1 VKATPE
7 GEARIGATIA
17 RDSSPAGL
25 PPARPAGLSPA
36 RLAGP
41 PAIGPLLAQVGP
53 PALLLAAI
61 LGAWEWGVR
70 AFGVP
75 FYILPAPS
83 RIVTLLVAER
93 QLLLGEA
100 AVTLL
105 EIALGFGIAFI
116 VGIGLALLIF
126 ASRMVERAVYPLVI
140 ASQTVPVF
148 AIAPLLIVWL
158 GYGTLSKVAM
168 AALIVFFP
176 IVVNTVDGLRAADPD
191 AVNLLLIL
199 GATPAQVLW
208 KIRAPAA
215 LPFVFS
221 GIRIAVATSVIG
233 AVIGEWVGATQG
245 LGFLMIHANAQLHID
260 LVFAAITVLSLM
272 AVGLF
277 LAVSGVEWLVLP
289 WRRAGDA

>member
-1 VKATPE
+1 MKAVASETRDAVAPPW
-7 GEARIGATIA
+7 GIKVLSSIGPVLTH
-17 RDSSPAGL
+17 
-25 PPARPAGLSPA
+25 
-36 RLAGP
+36 AGP
-41 PAIGPLLAQVGP
+41 PAV
-53 PALLLAAI
+53 LLAAI
-61 LGAWEWGVR
+61 FGLWEWGVR
-70 AFGVP
+70 TFGIP

-83 RIVTLLVAER
+83 RITTLLVTER
-93 QLLLGEA
+93 ALLAGEA

-105 EIALGFGIAFI
+105 EIFLGFGIAL
-116 VGIGLALLIF
+116 VMGIGLALLIF
-126 ASRMVERAVYPLVI
+126 ASRTVERAVYPLVI

-158 GYGTLSKVAM
+158 GYGMLSKVAM

-191 AVNLLLIL
+191 IINLLLIL
-199 GATPAQVLW
+199 GATPAQVLV
-208 KIRAPAA
+208 KLRAPAA

-260 LVFAAITVLSLM
+260 LVFAAIAMLSLM

-277 LAVSGVEWLVLP
+277 LAVSGIEWLVLP
-289 WRRAGDA
+289 WRRVGDS

>member
-1 VKATPE
+1 MRAVASETRDAVAPPREIKA
-7 GEARIGATIA
+7 R
-17 RDSSPAGL
+17 SS
-25 PPARPAGLSPA
+25 
-36 RLAGP
+36 
-41 PAIGPLLAQVGP
+41 IGPVLAHAGP

-61 LGAWEWGVR
+61 LGLWEWGVR
-70 AFGVP
+70 AFGIP

-83 RIVTLLVAER
+83 RIATLLVTER
-93 QLLLGEA
+93 ALLASEA

-105 EIALGFGIAFI
+105 EIFLGFGIAFV

-126 ASRMVERAVYPLVI
+126 ASRTVERAVYPLVI

-158 GYGTLSKVAM
+158 GYGMLSKVAM

-191 AVNLLLIL
+191 IINLLLIL
-199 GATPAQVLW
+199 GATPAQVLV
-208 KIRAPAA
+208 KLRAPAA

-277 LAVSGVEWLVLP
+277 LAVSGIEWLVLP
-289 WRRAGDA
+289 WRRVGGS

>member
-1 VKATPE
+1 MRAALSKAPLD
-7 GEARIGATIA
+7 AP
-17 RDSSPAGL
+17 PAGRA
-25 PPARPAGLSPA
+25 PAAPGAAGL
-36 RLAGP
+36 
-41 PAIGPLLAQVGP
+41 IGGVRTALAQVGP

-61 LGAWEWGVR
+61 VGAWEWGVA
-70 AFGVP
+70 AFGMP
-75 FYILPAPS
+75 FYVLPAPS
-83 RIVTLLVAER
+83 RILALVVAER
-93 QLLLGEA
+93 ALLVDQA

-105 EIALGFGIAFI
+105 EIFVGFGIALV

-126 ASRMVERAVYPLVI
+126 SSRTIERAVYPLVI
-140 ASQTVPVF
+140 ATQTVPIF

-158 GYGTLSKVAM
+158 GYGLLSKVAM

-199 GATPAQVLW
+199 GATPPQVLM

-215 LPFVFS
+215 LPLLFS
-221 GIRIAVATSVIG
+221 GIRIAIATSVIG
-233 AVIGEWVGATQG
+233 AVIGEWVGSTRG

-260 LVFAAITVLSLM
+260 LVFAAIFVLSLM

-277 LAVSGVEWLVLP
+277 LAVTGLEWLLLP
-289 WRRAGDA
+289 WRRSGNA

>member
-1 VKATPE
+1 MPE
-7 GEARIGATIA
+7 EHLPEAAPSGGGGVG
-17 RDSSPAGL
+17 PAKRWAAQAA
-25 PPARPAGLSPA
+25 PPA
-36 RLAGP
+36 
-41 PAIGPLLAQVGP
+41 V
-53 PALLLAAI
+53 LLAAI
-61 LGAWEWGVR
+61 VAGWEWAVR
-70 AFGVP
+70 AFGIP

-83 RIVTLLVAER
+83 RIARLAVADR
-93 QLLLGEA
+93 GLLLGEA

-105 EIALGFGIAFI
+105 EILLGFGIALV

-126 ASRMVERAVYPLVI
+126 TSRTVERAVYPLVI

-158 GYGTLSKVAM
+158 GYGMLSKVAM

-199 GATPAQVLW
+199 GATPAQVLL

-245 LGFLMIHANAQLHID
+245 LGFLMIHANAQLRID
-260 LVFAAITVLSLM
+260 LVFAAIAVLSLM
-272 AVGLF
+272 AIALF
-277 LAVSGVEWLVLP
+277 VAASGAEWLLLP
-289 WRRAGDA
+289 WRRAGNA

>member
-1 VKATPE
+1 MRAALSKAPLD
-7 GEARIGATIA
+7 AP
-17 RDSSPAGL
+17 PAGRA
-25 PPARPAGLSPA
+25 PAAPGAAGL
-36 RLAGP
+36 
-41 PAIGPLLAQVGP
+41 IGGVRTALAQVGP

-61 LGAWEWGVR
+61 VGAWEWGVA
-70 AFGVP
+70 AFGMP
-75 FYILPAPS
+75 FYVLPAPS
-83 RIVTLLVAER
+83 RILALVVAER
-93 QLLLGEA
+93 ALLVDQA

-105 EIALGFGIAFI
+105 EIFVGFGIALV

-126 ASRMVERAVYPLVI
+126 SSRTIERAVYPLVI
-140 ASQTVPVF
+140 ATQTVPIF

-158 GYGTLSKVAM
+158 GYGLLSKVAM

-199 GATPAQVLW
+199 GATPPQVLM

-215 LPFVFS
+215 LPLLFS
-221 GIRIAVATSVIG
+221 GIRIAIATSVIG
-233 AVIGEWVGATQG
+233 AVIGEWVGSTRG

-260 LVFAAITVLSLM
+260 LVFATIFVLSLM

-277 LAVSGVEWLVLP
+277 LAVTGLEWLLLP
-289 WRRAGDA
+289 WRRSGNA

>member
-1 VKATPE
+1 MAASRVPD
-7 GEARIGATIA
+7 GATA
-17 RDSSPAGL
+17 STGAGRWTLPSSPRL
-25 PPARPAGLSPA
+25 PSW
-36 RLAGP
+36 
-41 PAIGPLLAQVGP
+41 GPLLAQAGP

-70 AFGVP
+70 AVGVP

-83 RIVTLLVAER
+83 RIAALMVAER
-93 QLLLGEA
+93 ELLVGEA

-105 EIALGFGIAFI
+105 EIAIGFGVAFI

-126 ASRMVERAVYPLVI
+126 SSRTVERAVYPLVI

-158 GYGTLSKVAM
+158 GYGMLSKVAM

-176 IVVNTVDGLRAADPD
+176 IVVNTVDGLRAADSD
-191 AVNLLLIL
+191 AINLLVIL
-199 GATPAQVLW
+199 GATPAQVLL
-208 KIRAPAA
+208 KIRVPAA

-233 AVIGEWVGATQG
+233 AVIGEWVGATHG
-245 LGFLMIHANAQLHID
+245 LGFLMIHANAQLRID

-289 WRRAGDA
+289 WRRAGNV

>member
-1 VKATPE
+1 MTPPSVE
-7 GEARIGATIA
+7 EAGVGSPGARGRTAAPTGTGRPLRAARVATIA
-17 RDSSPAGL
+17 
-25 PPARPAGLSPA
+25 
-36 RLAGP
+36 
-41 PAIGPLLAQVGP
+41 LAQAGP
-53 PALLLAAI
+53 PALLLAAV
-61 LGAWEWGVR
+61 LVAWEWGVR
-70 AFGVP
+70 AFSIP
-75 FYILPAPS
+75 FYILPTPS
-83 RIVTLLVAER
+83 RIATLLVTER

-105 EIALGFGIAFI
+105 EIFLGFGIAFV
-116 VGIGLALLIF
+116 VGIALALLIF
-126 ASRMVERAVYPLVI
+126 ASRTVERAVYPLVI

-158 GYGTLSKVAM
+158 GYGLLSKVAM

-191 AVNLLLIL
+191 AVNLLVIL
-199 GATPAQVLW
+199 GATPGQVLW

-289 WRRAGDA
+289 WRRLEAS

>member
-1 VKATPE
+1 MRAVASETRDAVASPRE
-7 GEARIGATIA
+7 STAR
-17 RDSSPAGL
+17 SP
-25 PPARPAGLSPA
+25 
-36 RLAGP
+36 
-41 PAIGPLLAQVGP
+41 IGPVLAHAGP

-61 LGAWEWGVR
+61 LGLWEWGVR
-70 AFGVP
+70 AFGIP

-83 RIVTLLVAER
+83 RIATVLVTERALLAS
-93 QLLLGEA
+93 EA
-100 AVTLL
+100 AVTLF
-105 EIALGFGIAFI
+105 EIFLGFGIAFI

-126 ASRMVERAVYPLVI
+126 ASRTVERAVYPLVI

-158 GYGTLSKVAM
+158 GYGMLSKVAM

-191 AVNLLLIL
+191 IINLLLIL
-199 GATPAQVLW
+199 GATPAQVLV
-208 KIRAPAA
+208 KLRAPAA

-233 AVIGEWVGATQG
+233 AVIGEWVGASQG

-260 LVFAAITVLSLM
+260 LVFAAITVLSVM

-277 LAVSGVEWLVLP
+277 LAVSGIEWLVLP
-289 WRRAGDA
+289 WRRAGGS